1 MAPELLQTIRL
12 AWQKA
17 LISDAELRSLTKRIT
32 EGKATYKE
40 VEDVAYRVGK
50 DLSKALVGNI
60 TSDIMPNGHVPQNV
74 AEKILQPTLREA
86 HAMVIEAATKTQ
98 EAMNKAAG
106 IGLKAQAAEFDA
118 EKAQGLVY
126 KLTNGL
132 LEDTGWILD
141 APVTSFVQSSAD
153 RTMKK
158 NVDFQARAG
167 LHPRI
172 TRKAEGKCCK
182 WCSNLEGSY
191 DYGDEP
197 QDIYKRHRNCRC
209 VVDYRPGDGKRQ
221 NVWSKEWHEDANPE
235 EIKRRMTR
243 EKELAEERKK
253 VEKERKSR
261 VNLPETIKL
270 PDELV
275 RKSVGAKSKNYD
287 IMDLATGEVY
297 HLVEGEYF
305 RDREIFAGKGVK
317 TPYRK
322 AGYYA
327 EKYGGKPED
336 WKHAKGIGL
345 LDTKDGYH
353 WAEIHW
359 SECEGIGAVEH
370 FVKEWL
376 D

>member
-1 MAPELLQTIRL
+1 MEDMAPELLQTIRL

-40 VEDVAYRVGK
+40 VEDIAYRVGK

-60 TSDIMPNGHVPQNV
+60 TSDIMPDGHVPQNV

-141 APVTSFVQSSAD
+141 APVTEFVQSSAD

-167 LHPRI
+167 LHPII
-172 TRKAEGKCCK
+172 TREAEGKCCK

-191 DYGDEP
+191 EYGDEP
-197 QDIYKRHRNCRC
+197 KDIYRRHRRCRC
-209 VVDYRPGDGKRQ
+209 VVDYRPGNGKRQ
-221 NVWSKEWHEDANPE
+221 NVWSKEWHEDAQPE
-235 EIKRRMTR
+235 AIEARKRRI
-243 EKELAEERKK
+243 EELGRSKKRRRKK
-253 VEKERKSR
+253 NCFQEEFVLKQVRWILKNTERQLSYGIRSR
-261 VNLPETIKL
+261 N
-270 PDELV
+270 
-275 RKSVGAKSKNYD
+275 
-287 IMDLATGEVY
+287 
-297 HLVEGEYF
+297 
-305 RDREIFAGKGVK
+305 
-317 TPYRK
+317 
-322 AGYYA
+322 
-327 EKYGGKPED
+327 
-336 WKHAKGIGL
+336 
-345 LDTKDGYH
+345 
-353 WAEIHW
+353 
-359 SECEGIGAVEH
+359 
-370 FVKEWL
+370 
-376 D
+376 